1 MDRTCTTRYCRG
13 ATLAAFVVLALLTLA
28 ACGGSTSSSSP
39 AATSGA
45 TPTAITAQD
54 LQIVR
59 DVRYMA
65 QRTGWTPAMLDVYA
79 PKHGGPWPLVVMLHG
94 GGLPRYW
101 LTGWAVKAAQR
112 GAVVFV
118 PDWGLTN
125 TLLPDPATFSPKRL
139 RMTSVQGHGDL
150 AAVVRFARGTA
161 TRYGGDPARLTLFG
175 HSAGANEAAMEAF
188 SGVAASKGGLK
199 GAGSAVPDALVLF
212 DPDLLLA
219 GDPVWNEYLAAD
231 PGILRV
237 LTPWQHVNRRV
248 GFPVTVMGSGDP
260 ALTRPAPNIWARDSW
275 LAVRD
280 PSGELR
286 RGLEQVGALRCGR
299 FINDGALRLL
309 VRRLRA
315 AGDEATYVQLTDS
328 THTVLGDRGMES
340 LLDALVPPPQP

>member
-1 MDRTCTTRYCRG
+1 MKDSRATRAFGCAAI
-13 ATLAAFVVLALLTLA
+13 ATLAVLALA

-39 AATSGA
+39 AATSQVI
-45 TPTAITAQD
+45 PTAITAQD

-65 QRTGWTPAMLDVYA
+65 QRTGWAPAMLDVYA
-79 PKHGGPWPLVVMLHG
+79 PKLGGPWPLVVMLHG

-125 TLLPDPATFSPKRL
+125 TLLPDPATFSSKRL
-139 RMTSVQGHGDL
+139 RLTSIQGHGDL

-188 SGVAASKGGLK
+188 SGVAASKGGPK
-199 GAGSAVPDALVLF
+199 GAGSTVPDALVLF

-231 PGILRV
+231 PAIFRV
-237 LTPWQHVNRRV
+237 LTPWQYVDRRV
-248 GFPVTVMGSGDP
+248 GFPITVIGSGDP
-260 ALTRPAPNIWARDSW
+260 ILTRPAPNIWARDSW

-280 PSGELR
+280 PSGDLR
-286 RGLEQVGALRCGR
+286 RGLGKVGALRGGQ

-340 LLDALVPPPQP
+340 LLNTLVPRTQP